1 MNLCNSKILP
11 LALPELG
18 TRAKVPEQI
27 RISREPNSVP
37 RLRLH
42 AAIAEVRLNL
52 SRLSSEELIDE
63 VSHPRWI
70 QCDGQKVGG
79 H

>member
-1 MNLCNSKILP
+1 MNLCNAKILP

-27 RISREPNSVP
+27 RIARELIGVP

-52 SRLSSEELIDE
+52 SRPST
-63 VSHPRWI
+63 
-70 QCDGQKVGG
+70 QFQ
-79 H
+79 